1 MTPVENKARRA
12 ANANYNEGLDRAGLR
27 DLTGAEEK
35 LKTALQFNKNHI
47 DARNLLGLIYYEQ
60 GEIAAAL
67 CQWVLST
74 NLKPDDNPASY
85 YIQNVR
91 QDQNRLKA
99 VNSSVRKYNEA
110 LRQCRNGNRDI
121 AAEGLRRALTDNPKF
136 VKAYQL
142 LALLDIQ
149 NRKTSHARK
158 MLKKALK
165 IDRLNP
171 TTLRYIAEVDRMTGR
186 TTNLYGKDKSG
197 AADEDDGEFV
207 SRSVTVYNA
216 NAIGAVLNIV
226 LGLAIG
232 VLVSWLLIAPSVKKS
247 VSSQANQRIN
257 EYANQVD
264 SQKAIIDSL
273 QKQLDQ
279 GSAEQ
284 VSSNKKDKTKEDETE
299 TVTSSSE
306 QTSDSSSAGSA
317 SASSAAASSSSENP
331 TADWEGTITGNG
343 EAAGN

>member
-1 MTPVENKARRA
+1 MTPVEDKARIA

-27 DLTGAEEK
+27 DLTGAAEK
-35 LKTALQFNKNHI
+35 LKTALQFDKNHI
-47 DARNLLGLIYYEQ
+47 EARNLLGLIYYEQ

-74 NLKPDDNPASY
+74 NLKPENNPAAD

-99 VNSSVRKYNEA
+99 VNSSIRKYNEA

-121 AAEGLRRALTDNPKF
+121 AAEGLRRALADNPKF

-158 MLKKALK
+158 MLKKALR

-186 TTNLYGKDKSG
+186 TTNLYGKDRPNG
-197 AADEDDGEFV
+197 GMEEDDGEFV

-226 LGLAIG
+226 LGLVIG
-232 VLVSWLLIAPSVKKS
+232 ILVSWLLIAPSVKKN
-247 VSSQANQRIN
+247 VSSQANQRLN
-257 EYANQVD
+257 EYANQID
-264 SQKAIIDSL
+264 SQKAIIKSL
-273 QKQLDQ
+273 QQQLDE
-279 GSAEQ
+279 GAADRT
-284 VSSNKKDKTKEDETE
+284 SSKEKQENTEKGDESVE
-299 TVTSSSE
+299 SSSE
-306 QTSDSSSAGSA
+306 APDDNVSEEPA
-317 SASSAAASSSSENP
+317 STSSSENP
-331 TADWEGTITGNG
+331 TADWEGTVTGNG
-343 EAAGN
+343 EPAGNQ

>member
-1 MTPVENKARRA
+1 MIPVEDKAIRA
-12 ANANYNEGLDRAGLR
+12 ANENYNQGLDRANLR
-27 DLTGAEEK
+27 DLTGAAER

-47 DARNLLGLIYYEQ
+47 EARNLLGLIYYEQ
-60 GEIAAAL
+60 GEIASAL
-67 CQWVLST
+67 YQWVLST
-74 NLKPDDNPASY
+74 NLRPENNPAAD

-99 VNSSVRKYNEA
+99 VNSSIRKYNEA

-121 AAEGLRRALTDNPKF
+121 AAEGLRRALSDNPKF

-158 MLKKALK
+158 MLKKALR

-186 TTNLYGKDKSG
+186 TTNLYGKDKTGGSG
-197 AADEDDGEFV
+197 DDDDGEFV
-207 SRSVTVYNA
+207 SRSLTVYNA

-232 VLVSWLLIAPSVKKS
+232 ILVSWLLIAPSVRKN
-247 VSSQANQRIN
+247 VSSQANQKIN
-257 EYANQVD
+257 EYANQID
-264 SQKAIIDSL
+264 SQKAIIASL
-273 QKQLDQ
+273 QKQLDE
-279 GSAEQ
+279 GSAEKASSKQ
-284 VSSNKKDKTKEDETE
+284 KDKEEADESVSSSGEAED
-299 TVTSSSE
+299 
-306 QTSDSSSAGSA
+306 QTASDSASSSSA
-317 SASSAAASSSSENP
+317 SSSSSSENP
-331 TADWEGTITGNG
+331 TADWQGTVTGNG
-343 EAAGN
+343 QPAGNN